1 MTATSTTKRKRT
13 RKTEDELI
21 AEYEAK
27 IARIEDLKRQEEL
40 RSSPVRKDFEKFKK
54 QAAKFAQACVDN
66 QRNDVANSTLALI
79 NTIERQVKDS

>member
-1 MTATSTTKRKRT
+1 MTATSTTKRT

-21 AEYEAK
+21 AEYQAK
-27 IARIEDLKRQEEL
+27 IARIEERKRLDEM
-40 RSSPVRKDFEKFKK
+40 RSSPTLKDFEKFKK

-66 QRNDVANSTLALI
+66 QRHDIANSTLALI